1 MHLEAVD
8 LDRLKRQAVC
18 FSGEPSLNH
27 DKKRN
32 NWSMP
37 SSLGRGPGF
46 DAGDEKLGED
56 KTSDL
61 SSSLSFAG
69 SWYLIFSQFCLG
81 SKYSYKILEFS
92 TSMPVVALNNFSSSS
107 STLTFSLSNIF
118 SNESLSQFS
127 QTLLQLC

>member
-1 MHLEAVD
+1 MMYLEAVD
-8 LDRLKRQAVC
+8 LDKLNSQVVC

-32 NWSMP
+32 NWSTP
-37 SSLGRGPGF
+37 ASLGRGPGF

-69 SWYLIFSQFCLG
+69 SWYLIFSQFSPG
-81 SKYSYKILEFS
+81 SKYSYKILNFS
-92 TSMPVVALNNFSSSS
+92 TSKPVVALNKFSSVMK
-107 STLTFSLSNIF
+107 L
-118 SNESLSQFS
+118 
-127 QTLLQLC
+127 